1 MNKSII
7 KNLLIV
13 FTLTLTSCSYE
24 PVFLKKDYGFELN
37 KIDLLG
43 EKDVNRIIDD
53 RLKLI
58 KKSKDNKK
66 NSFDLKINSNKQK
79 NIISKNSQ
87 GDPLKFELVLLTSFE
102 IIKDNKILL
111 NREIE
116 KKYIYN
122 NVSDKFKLE
131 QNEKII
137 INNLA
142 EKISEVIISLILN
155 INDS

>member
-13 FTLTLTSCSYE
+13 FTIILTSCSYE

-37 KIDLLG
+37 TIDLLG

-102 IIKDNKILL
+102 IIKIIKLL

-116 KKYIYN
+116 KNIYIITYQIN
-122 NVSDKFKLE
+122 LNLSKMKKL
-131 QNEKII
+131 
-137 INNLA
+137 
-142 EKISEVIISLILN
+142 
-155 INDS
+155 